1 MWKEW
6 LARTLHPRPGE
17 AVALRA
23 DAAMAAGADDQ
34 HGEAA
39 ARPATPERVRAA
51 PHEDR
56 GRVAADLL

>member
-17 AVALRA
+17 AAALRP

-39 ARPATPERVRAA
+39 ARPVARVRAA

>member
-17 AVALRA
+17 A
-23 DAAMAAGADDQ
+23 AAPRLDTAVTAGADDQ

-39 ARPATPERVRAA
+39 ARPAARERVRAA
-51 PHEDR
+51 PQEDR
-56 GRVAADLL
+56 GRVTADLL